1 MPVQEVAKSWG
12 EIPNKTQHK
21 LLRKYVIV
29 PSSVV
34 TQCRKGAEQARER
47 MPTQPAK
54 ICINTQGQC
63 RKIQSHTHPRHPS
76 SVYRS
81 LSVALLLE
89 LKASTM
95 HFIRVFLLYAVLTMG
110 LGEKD
115 YTFQTS
121 RQVNFGIG
129 FKDSKSKLIS

>member
-1 MPVQEVAKSWG
+1 
-12 EIPNKTQHK
+12 
-21 LLRKYVIV
+21 
-29 PSSVV
+29 
-34 TQCRKGAEQARER
+34 
-47 MPTQPAK
+47 
-54 ICINTQGQC
+54 
-63 RKIQSHTHPRHPS
+63 
-76 SVYRS
+76 
-81 LSVALLLE
+81 
-89 LKASTM
+89 M